1 MRAIRRF
8 VAARALLPSCR
19 RDARREGRAPMS
31 TQTQTTR
38 ELDGSVDQIGGKMKE
53 TVGAAK
59 GDRTLE
65 LEGKVQGALGR
76 VRKKSAELVARVAH
90 AVRQATESAEH
101 RLEDIVGDDLAGEDT
116 RPDGK
121 RPEGPRDSR

>member
-1 MRAIRRF
+1 
-8 VAARALLPSCR
+8 
-19 RDARREGRAPMS
+19 MS

-101 RLEDIVGDDLAGEDT
+101 RLENIVGDDIAGEDIAGEDT